1 MSSSSMTKSSTRTY
15 QSSADSGPGINYNPT
30 TKSKTSMSSYRSG
43 SGPMTVPM
51 GSSNVTRTTTISYG
65 SKAGMDSG
73 NAGALA
79 EAGAKQIQESRTNE
93 KKSMQDL
100 NSRFANYIE
109 KNRFLEAQLKSVEQ
123 RLKDLQDKWGK
134 ETEVVKQMYESELR
148 EAKDLYNDSE
158 KEKARIELK
167 IQSLEDQVAEYRR
180 KLDDMERLR
189 AQDKDTINRQ
199 NQQLADYESELN
211 MLRRRVNGLEQD
223 LAYEKGEHQRL
234 QDELFKTIQERDAE
248 RLNNIELQNQMQAL
262 QEEMEFLKNLHDQ
275 EMKEMQ
281 ALIGQDSYKD
291 NRKFWEGEMSNA
303 IRELQNEFD
312 RRLDHQNQ
320 QMQSYYQMKVQEVK
334 SGQAKDQNK
343 VENLMTETKRMSSMM
358 NDLRSQIGDLENRNM
373 LLEKQYNDLLRQHE
387 EEMRTWDQEKTK
399 YESEIERLTSE
410 LERMLREM
418 EVVMDSK
425 LSLELEIAAYRKLL
439 EVEENRMNMRET
451 VGGMETVTETMTQQ
465 SLSSQMMR
473 DGGVKLGGGSSNAI
487 TAGSMSQK
495 TTFQRSAK
503 GPLAISQVDPT
514 GLWVEVENTGRKEE
528 SIDGWKIVRKVDNKI
543 MPSFEFP
550 EGFILGNTRD
560 NRSIKVYAQG
570 KGPVG
575 CLEYAMDN
583 WGSGSQVTTSLVNPA
598 GEDKAM
604 HVQKTSYAQ

>member
-1 MSSSSMTKSSTRTY
+1 MSVKTTKTTRTY
-15 QSSADSGPGINYNPT
+15 ESSGESGGGISYSPT
-30 TKSKTSMSSYRSG
+30 MRSRTSSTYRTGGGMVIPMNG
-43 SGPMTVPM
+43 SN
-51 GSSNVTRTTTISYG
+51 SSNVIRTTTISYG
-65 SKAGMDSG
+65 SKSAMDGGSG

-79 EAGAKQIQESRTNE
+79 EAGAKQIQESRHNE

-123 RLKDLQDKWGK
+123 RLKDLQNKWGK
-134 ETEVVKQMYESELR
+134 ETEVVKQMYESELK
-148 EAKDLYNDSE
+148 EAKDLYNDVE
-158 KEKARIELK
+158 KEKARIEMK
-167 IQSLEDQVAEYRR
+167 IQSLEDQISEYRR
-180 KLDDMERLR
+180 RLDDLEKLR

-248 RLNNIELQNQMQAL
+248 RLNNIDLQNQMQAL
-262 QEEMEFLKNLHDQ
+262 QEEMEFLKNLHEQ

-281 ALIGQDSYKD
+281 ALIGQDNYKD

-334 SGQAKDQNK
+334 TGQAKDQSRLDNM
-343 VENLMTETKRMSSMM
+343 VTETKKMQTMM
-358 NDLRSQIGDLENRNM
+358 NDLRGQVNELENRNVI
-373 LLEKQYNDLLRQHE
+373 LEKQYQDLLKQHE
-387 EEMRTWDQEKTK
+387 EDMREWFEEKSK
-399 YESEIERLTSE
+399 YESEIERLTAE

-439 EVEENRMNMRET
+439 EVEENRMNMRDT
-451 VGGMETVTETMTQQ
+451 MGGMETVTQTMTSQQ
-465 SLSSQMMR
+465 SSSSSSAM
-473 DGGVKLGGGSSNAI
+473 LGGSSGGQSAI

-503 GPLAISQVDPT
+503 GPLAISQTEPT
-514 GLWVEVENTGRKEE
+514 GLWVEVENTGRKDE
-528 SIDGWKIVRKVDNKI
+528 SIGGWRISRKVDNKVL
-543 MPSFEFP
+543 PYFEFP
-550 EGFILGNTRD
+550 EDMVLGHSRDTR
-560 NRSIKVYAQG
+560 NVKIYARG
-570 KGPVG
+570 KGPAG
-575 CLEYAMDN
+575 AFEYDLES
-583 WGSGSQVTTSLVNPA
+583 WGTGGQVVTTLVNPS
-598 GEDKAM
+598 GEDKAT
-604 HVQKTSYAQ
+604 HVQKTSYTQ